1 MQTDGTG
8 TPETLRRVRSPGAE
22 TRERRVAPAAIR
34 RTAPAAARAGL
45 ARVGLGDGRAA
56 RRRRRD
62 RSRDRALERAVTPVA
77 MVPGPSDADAGRRGE
92 VPRRPDRAAFG
103 LDPPGRDPRRRR
115 ALRAVAPPDHGP
127 RAVRRG
133 RLPRHDPR
141 GPAAGAGGRDGPVE
155 QRDHG
160 LPVPAGGGARGDAVR
175 RGDGAG
181 LVRPATA
188 ARPGRRLRAHGA
200 RRAGAAPAGSGLP
213 DRRGLLAVARVDH
226 GGVRVRVL
234 RPRGRLP
241 RDVRARWQGRA
252 PGSRRR
258 AGRGDRRGRPRPAR
272 LHGDR
277 DRTVRPRRLG
287 RFEPAPDARGRARRA
302 PVRQDLRHEPP
313 ARGPLVQGRAHDPVR
328 AARGRGPAGF
338 GATARA
344 LRGLR
349 VAPAPRRGDR
359 RRDHLRHRRAHP
371 GPRVHAR
378 DRVLLERDDA
388 RRRRGRRR
396 DHRRGDGARAAAL
409 GLGAR
414 PPRPETSEHARA
426 RGPPAARRR
435 VRPPGPP
442 DAVAAG
448 RRPREHDAD
457 DGAADRPRPRLR
469 ARDHVLL
476 ARRRR
481 RGVRRRP
488 RARDP
493 DAGEREA
500 QGGRPPDPRTL
511 PRARARSPTRVDPGV
526 ERSARRAHGGRGR
539 RRARARRRWSGRRS
553 RSAWT
558 DAHGRAGRVGARPPD
573 SRTLH
578 RPSNGRRR
586 C

>member
-1 MQTDGTG
+1 MPDADRRNRYAGDA
-8 TPETLRRVRSPGAE
+8 RRVRSPGGE
-22 TRERRVAPAAIR
+22 TRERRLAPAPLR
-34 RTAPAAARAGL
+34 RTAPAPARARV

-56 RRRRRD
+56 RRRCRD
-62 RSRDRALERAVTPVA
+62 RSRDRPLGRAVAPAA
-77 MVPGPSDADAGRRGE
+77 MVPGPADADAGRRGE
-92 VPRRPDRAAFG
+92 VPRRPDRPARR
-103 LDPPGRDPRRRR
+103 LDPPRRDPRRRR
-115 ALRAVAPPDHGP
+115 ALLSVAPPDHAP

-133 RLPRHDPR
+133 RLPGHDPR
-141 GPAAGAGGRDGPVE
+141 RPAAAAGGRDRPVE
-155 QRDHG
+155 QRDDD
-160 LPVPAGGGARGDAVR
+160 LPVAAGGRARGDAVR

-181 LVRPATA
+181 LVRPATE
-188 ARPGRRLRAHGA
+188 ARPGRRVRAHGA
-200 RRAGAAPAGSGLP
+200 RRAGAAPAGGGLS
-213 DRRGLLAVARVDH
+213 DRRGVLAAARVDH

-234 RPRGRLP
+234 RPGGRLP
-241 RDVRARWQGRA
+241 GVLRARRQGRA

-287 RFEPAPDARGRARRA
+287 RLEPAPDARGRARRA
-302 PVRQDLRHEPP
+302 PVRQDLLDEPP

-328 AARGRGPAGF
+328 AARGRGPAGV

-344 LRGLR
+344 VRGLR
-349 VAPAPRRGDR
+349 AAPAPRRRDR

-409 GLGAR
+409 GRRTR
-414 PPRPETSEHARA
+414 PPRPEAREHARP
-426 RGPPAARRR
+426 RRPPAARRR

-442 DAVAAG
+442 HAVAAG

-457 DGAADRPRPRLR
+457 AGAQQRPRPRLR

-476 ARRRR
+476 TRRRR
-481 RGVRRRP
+481 RGVRRGP

-500 QGGRPPDPRTL
+500 EGGRPADPRAL
-511 PRARARSPTRVDPGV
+511 PRARARPPTRVDPGV
-526 ERSARRAHGGRGR
+526 ERSARRAHGG
-539 RRARARRRWSGRRS
+539 ARSSARSPSSRWSGRRS

-558 DAHGRAGRVGARPPD
+558 DA
-573 SRTLH
+573 
-578 RPSNGRRR
+578 
-586 C
+586 